1 MASRETIYLSNEGNV
16 SEVERAVRLCLRAD
30 WAAVPE
36 TVVPESWQAWC
47 NEGKWQTLARHVVTT
62 YALAERLAA
71 AEIIAADRS
80 LAQGLLSLYAEADE
94 LPSTNDPL
102 RKNLLRAV
110 RDDKM
115 PGYLA
120 TFCAVSA
127 RQAFL
132 PLLVALQSAIF
143 LEWRARQL
151 RLPDVTVAQFLGET
165 SDLFSKLRYFLSTH
179 EKNSPSR
186 FGNR

>member
-1 MASRETIYLSNEGNV
+1 MSSRESIYISHETDV

-36 TVVPESWQAWC
+36 LEVPETWQAWC
-47 NEGKWQTLARHVVTT
+47 QQERWRPLASHVVAI
-62 YALAERLAA
+62 YAMAERLAA
-71 AEIIAADRS
+71 TEIMAADRS
-80 LAQGLLSLYAEADE
+80 LGQGLLSAYAAAEE

-110 RDDKM
+110 RDEKM

-120 TFCAVSA
+120 TFCAVAA

-143 LEWRARQL
+143 LEWRARQQ
-151 RLPDVTVAQFLGET
+151 RLSDATVAQFLGET
-165 SDLFSKLRYFLSTH
+165 PDLFLKLRCFLSTH
-179 EKNSPSR
+179 EKSSPSR